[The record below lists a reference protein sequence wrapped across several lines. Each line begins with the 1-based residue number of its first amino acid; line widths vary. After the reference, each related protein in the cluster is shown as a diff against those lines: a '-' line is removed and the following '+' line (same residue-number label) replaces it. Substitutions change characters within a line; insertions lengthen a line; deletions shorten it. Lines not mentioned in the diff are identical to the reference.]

1 MFFIAQG
8 QRASRLV
15 MDTHDVERGVLT
27 ARVRVAEL
35 RSEPCNRYR
44 PESAVPLG
52 EDIRERPLH
61 GAHRGR
67 TSDIAQGRISANFC
81 HIRST
86 KNHHFPISCREQE
99 PFPRPPA
106 SEQSRD

>member
-44 PESAVPLG
+44 PESDASVRYTARIA
-52 EDIRERPLH
+52 DAR
-61 GAHRGR
+61 R
-67 TSDIAQGRISANFC
+67 TSRKVA
-81 HIRST
+81 
-86 KNHHFPISCREQE
+86 
-99 PFPRPPA
+99 
-106 SEQSRD
+106 